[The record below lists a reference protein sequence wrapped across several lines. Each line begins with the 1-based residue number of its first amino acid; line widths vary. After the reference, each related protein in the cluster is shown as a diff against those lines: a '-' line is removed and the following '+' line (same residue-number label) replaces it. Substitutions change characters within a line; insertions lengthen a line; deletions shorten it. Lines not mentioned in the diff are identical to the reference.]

1 MSAKWPSKIPMQTG
15 TFPRFES
22 ARPVPST
29 RPAVR
34 LSRPPSLRPS
44 AVLPVACRVLV
55 IDDDEMVRRALVRGL
70 RRRHLVTDLRD
81 AESGL
86 ALIASGA
93 RFDAI
98 FCDLNL
104 GGMSG
109 LEFFAQLEALDA
121 SQAGRVVILSGGLAG
136 DEGEG
141 AGGPRFLEKPA
152 SMATLEATVA
162 ELARRGV
169 RAA

>member
-55 IDDDEMVRRALVRGL
+55 IDDDEMV